1 MDGSGNKV
9 MKKFAGKATFVLG
22 IGFFAGTLH
31 ATVDLQDVSYKSIAS
46 GQAEVY
52 FKFSDIPGE
61 PKVFSIKNPNKIIVD
76 LNDSKNNMDLTQ
88 LNQILSQGIIKDVH
102 VVENNKKMRIVVS
115 LDDAASFG
123 IKNEGKNLVLNILS
137 QATVAP
143 KVLVPRKDAL
153 FSIKNFDFQRGEKGQ
168 GKLVVNLSS
177 ENSDIDVSE
186 EGEKLIAK
194 FINTKLPSQYQKTY
208 SVLDF
213 ATPVE
218 SVKMTQEGDNAV
230 MELSMNNSNP
240 DTISY
245 QLDNQFVIEVSPPAG
260 TQVDTEMGVKV
271 YSGEKLSLNFKDVEV
286 RAVLQVLADF
296 SNFNLV
302 TSDNVKGSITL
313 RLQNVP
319 WDQALDIIL
328 KTKGL
333 EKRENGNVVLIG
345 PSQEIL
351 STEKQEL
358 TSEKDK
364 EDTIP
369 LKSEIVQV
377 NYAVAEDM
385 ASLLKQQSGGGA
397 SGGAAPT
404 VTNALL
410 SSRGSVTV
418 DTRTNALLIQDT
430 PKKLTQ
436 IRELIR
442 KLDKPVQQVEISTQI
457 VKATSSITDDL
468 GFKLGGASTVGVG
481 HRRMGIG
488 SNVAKARGIV
498 SSTDLGKPVPSPNPV
513 TATLDL
519 TATDVTNPTVT
530 NTEGLFHTLGSG
542 ISGAGSIGFAL
553 ARLPAGT
560 LLDLELQALETLAL
574 TKVISRPRLLTQ
586 DQVKATV
593 TQGVQIPYTDTTN
606 TTGGTALLTT
616 SFKDAKLSFEVTP
629 HITPDK
635 RILMDINISNDEQ
648 GSTTSSG
655 VPVIDTN
662 TLNTK
667 VLSDN
672 GETVVLGGVFK
683 NSLSNSQNKIP
694 YFGDI
699 PFLGRLFRSKS
710 KTVTNNEILIFVT
723 PKIVSYE

>member
-1 MDGSGNKV
+1 MPVTEALIVVKQ
-9 MKKFAGKATFVLG
+9 KFISNFQR
-22 IGFFAGTLH
+22 
-31 ATVDLQDVSYKSIAS
+31 LQV
-46 GQAEVY
+46 
-52 FKFSDIPGE
+52 
-61 PKVFSIKNPNKIIVD
+61 IKNPSKIIID
-76 LNDSKNNMDLTQ
+76 LPDARNNMDLTQ
-88 LNQILSQGIIKDVH
+88 LNETLSQGIIKDVH
-102 VVENNKKMRIVVS
+102 VVENNKKMRVVVS
-115 LDDAASFG
+115 LDDAASFD
-123 IKNEGKNLVLNILS
+123 IKNEGHDLVLSIVS
-137 QATVAP
+137 QTSVLP
-143 KVLVPRKDAL
+143 KTLGPRKDNSS
-153 FSIKNFDFQRGEKGQ
+153 SIKNFDFQRGEKGQ
-168 GKLVVNLSS
+168 GRLVVNLSS
-177 ENSDIDVSE
+177 SNSDIDVSE
-186 EGEKLIAK
+186 QGDKLIAR
-194 FINTKLPSQYQKTY
+194 FMNTNLPEKYQKTY
-208 SVLDF
+208 NVLDF
-213 ATPVE
+213 STPV
-218 SVKMTQEGDNAV
+218 STVKMVQEGSDAVIELWVDKANA
-230 MELSMNNSNP
+230 
-240 DTISY
+240 DKISY
-245 QLDNQFVIEVSPPAG
+245 QLDNQFFVEISPPMG
-260 TQVDTEMGVKV
+260 TQVETDSGVQV
-271 YSGEKLSLNFKDVEV
+271 YSGEKLSLNFQDVEV

-302 TSDNVKGSITL
+302 TSDNVKGTITL

-351 STEKQEL
+351 ASEKTAL

-364 EDTIP
+364 EDTVA
-369 LKSEIVQV
+369 LKSEIIQI
-377 NYAVAEDM
+377 NYALASDM
-385 ASLLKQQSGGGA
+385 AVLLKQQGSSGAAGGA
-397 SGGAAPT
+397 ST

-410 SSRGSVTV
+410 SARGSVTV

-436 IRELIR
+436 IRELVR

-457 VKATSSITDDL
+457 VKATSTITDAL
-468 GFKLGGASTVGVG
+468 GFKLGGASTLGIG
-481 HRRMGIG
+481 HRRIGLG
-488 SNVAKARGIV
+488 SNVSKARGIV
-498 SSTDLGKPVPSPNPV
+498 SSTSLGKPVPLPAPV

-519 TATDVTNPTVT
+519 EATTVTNPTVT
-530 NTEGLFHTLGSG
+530 NTEGFFHTLGSG

-593 TQGVQIPYTDTTN
+593 TQGVQIPYSDTT
-606 TTGGTALLTT
+606 TGVGGTALLTT
-616 SFKDAKLSFEVTP
+616 SFKDATLSFEVTP

-635 RILMDINISNDEQ
+635 RVLLDITLSNDEQ
-648 GSTTSSG
+648 GGTTSSG
-655 VPVIDTN
+655 IPIIDTN
-662 TLNTK
+662 KLITK

-683 NSLSNSQNKIP
+683 NSFSNTINKIP
-694 YFGDI
+694 YLGDI

-710 KTVTNNEILIFVT
+710 KTTTNNEILIFVT

>member
-1 MDGSGNKV
+1 
-9 MKKFAGKATFVLG
+9 MKRLGCKAILLFIISLFG
-22 IGFFAGTLH
+22 GLAQ
-31 ATVDLQDVSYKSIAS
+31 ATVVLQDASYRSIAS
-46 GQAEVY
+46 GQAEIY
-52 FKFSDIPGE
+52 FKFSSAPNQ
-61 PKVFSIKNPNKIIVD
+61 PKVFSIKNPNKIILD
-76 LNDSKNNMDLTQ
+76 LPDSKNNMDVTQ
-88 LNQILSQGIIKDVH
+88 LNEVLSQGFVKDVH

-115 LDDAASFG
+115 LEDAASFEV
-123 IKNEGKNLVLNILS
+123 KNEGNDLVLNIVSQLS
-137 QATVAP
+137 SLP
-143 KVLVPRKDAL
+143 KVLGPRKDMI

-168 GKLVVNLSS
+168 GKLIVNLSS
-177 ENSDIDVSE
+177 SNLDIDVSE
-186 EGEKLIAK
+186 EGEKLIARFMHTRLPDK
-194 FINTKLPSQYQKTY
+194 FQETY
-208 SVLDF
+208 NVLDF
-213 ATPVE
+213 ST
-218 SVKMTQEGDNAV
+218 SVNTIKMMQDGSDAV
-230 MELSMNNSNP
+230 MELWIDKPNSEK
-240 DTISY
+240 ISY
-245 QLDNQFVIEVSPPAG
+245 QLDNQFVIEVSSPAG
-260 TQVDTEMGVKV
+260 TQVNTDSGTKT
-271 YSGEKLSLNFKDVEV
+271 YSGEKLSLNFQDVEV

-328 KTKGL
+328 RTKGL

-345 PSQEIL
+345 PAQEIL
-351 STEKQEL
+351 ASEKTEL
-358 TSEKDK
+358 TAEKDK
-364 EDTIP
+364 EDTIA
-369 LKSEIVQV
+369 LKSEIIQI
-377 NYAVAEDM
+377 NYALAADM
-385 ASLLKQQSGGGA
+385 AALLKQQS
-397 SGGAAPT
+397 SGGAAGAAST

-442 KLDKPVQQVEISTQI
+442 KLDKPVQQVEIATQI
-457 VKATSSITDDL
+457 VKATSTITDAL
-468 GFKLGGASTVGVG
+468 GFKLGGASSLGFG
-481 HRRMGIG
+481 HRRIGLG

-498 SSTDLGKPVPSPNPV
+498 SSTATGTPVPAPNPV

-519 TATDVTNPTVT
+519 EATTVTNPTVT
-530 NTEGLFHTLGSG
+530 NTEGFFHTLGSG
-542 ISGAGSIGFAL
+542 ISGAGSVGFAL

-560 LLDLELQALETLAL
+560 LLDLELQALESLAL

-593 TQGVQIPYTDTTN
+593 TQGTEIPYTDTT
-606 TTGGTALLTT
+606 TGVGGTALLTT
-616 SFKDAKLSFEVTP
+616 SFKDATLSFEVTP

-635 RILMDINISNDEQ
+635 RVLMDITLSNDEQ
-648 GSTTSSG
+648 SSTTNNG

-662 TLNTK
+662 KLITK

-672 GETVVLGGVFK
+672 GETIVLGGIFK
-683 NSLSNSQNKIP
+683 NSYGNTVTKIP
-694 YFGDI
+694 YLGDI

-710 KTVTNNEILIFVT
+710 KTITNNEILIFVT